1 MPTLAERLK
10 TIESKIST
18 TPLSN
23 FFVDKSNVPKF
34 IAPISRST
42 IEKQAAKQQGF
53 NTVRQKTLQ
62 ERVGELAAS
71 IPQYVARDLTS
82 FALDIVNKS
91 QLPEPKTRLGLT
103 LRERL
108 FGLNTA
114 EGEQLKSAYSIISER
129 AKLGIKL
136 TDTENKSAL
145 SQLPSYSVA
154 ALSLG
159 GQVLLDTYLGGGK
172 GKVAKDLVEESVRK
186 IGKEQT
192 ELLLKSGGEQVLKDE
207 LEKISEKKI
216 GSSVLQIVDKQTNKV
231 EFKVIPKNE
240 LENFKSLIDST
251 DRGIAGTPID
261 NKIYHLTAKTPE
273 AMTKTG
279 AKYTGIAD
287 AREIESI
294 ISKTE
299 SSLLQ
304 EAKKY
309 KSADEFVKAQPKLYH
324 GGTADIK
331 EINLNKTKFSK
342 TFYLSDDANY
352 AKSFGGNRSVVNEMV
367 LDPKANIIDLR
378 KPNDKQIQTI
388 IDAINV
394 EKAKPTKYG
403 ESFSFNPF
411 SDKQVI
417 KGIKDGKAH
426 FIELPEIKKIL
437 KDLGYDGMITSE
449 VPYAKNIGIFNPKV
463 IKTKYQLI
471 DIWNKA
477 NKKVSIGKLDT
488 KYIQSKIGQDLRLVE
503 TKNSLEKLSK
513 GLVDGLPEKAR
524 FDVVSS
530 YTDNLTQGDKS
541 VNKIID
547 ALTEAKP
554 LRKQQETIYT
564 KERGKRLAGA
574 LNVRQNIKGEA
585 GFFAEKAQL
594 KGEIKKVEFESI
606 RNKLSQGDI
615 DNLFTKLTDS
625 PLISDWEKFSAR
637 VGLSKLLGEAGGKVP
652 TKGEINLLNKV
663 FGEDFTKAV
672 LNKRTF
678 WEKLA
683 EGVYQTLNVPR
694 SIMASFDLSAPFRQ
708 GIFLIGKPK
717 RFLQSFV
724 KMFKTF
730 GSEKAF
736 KVLMSEID
744 ARPTRQLMSDSG
756 LSLTS
761 LGTNLTDREEV
772 FMSNWAEKIPVLKY
786 GIRASERA
794 YVGFLN
800 KLRADVFDDFIVKA
814 ANVGLDLN
822 ADRDLA
828 KGVAKFVNAATG
840 RGSLGSLENAAVQL
854 NSTFFSPRLMSSRLT
869 LLNPIY
875 YIKQE
880 PFVRK
885 EALKSLLSF
894 AGVMASV
901 IGLIS
906 LNDNVSVQKDPRSA
920 DFAKIKI
927 GNTRIDVLGGFQQ
940 YIRIAAQL
948 ISGKIVSSTTGKT
961 MLLGE
966 GYRPLTRY
974 EIILRSLEYKTAPV
988 ASFIVGLFKGS
999 NAIGEDF
1006 KITTEVKNRFTPMV
1020 AQDIMDLQKDNPDL
1034 LPLGTAAVFGFGLQT
1049 YAERTIDDIKKEIK
1063 QEYDE
1068 GKLTR
1073 EAAAIKYENELK
1085 KFQRREKTL
1094 RFEMPEDQYKLELKN
1109 LYQSDSMTREEA
1121 ETEFKEYKE
1130 AQILKQKEQ
1139 KDILDSLTGNQSDDS
1154 FIGKVILYAKA
1165 IGTDPITAF
1174 NRIITGQKIRRIDN
1188 GAIIV
1193 KRLPV
1198 EESQAIKSNLGATS
1212 DLMLDHTTPL
1222 ELGGSNSEKNLKL
1235 VPRDVWESYTPVEN
1249 YLGRQLRDGKIT
1261 KKEAQDLIIKFK
1273 NGEIKA
1279 SDIIK

>member
-309 KSADEFVKAQPKLYH
+309 KSADEFISKIDLSTELKLARQTDLAIDNLRKIKINKPELIDEDGLVTLFH
-324 GGTADIK
+324 GG
-331 EINLNKTKFSK
+331 KFDGNILK
-342 TFYLSDDANY
+342 ATDDELFFLSD
-352 AKSFGGNRSVVNEMV
+352 S
-367 LDPKANIIDLR
+367 
-378 KPNDKQIQTI
+378 
-388 IDAINV
+388 
-394 EKAKPTKYG
+394 
-403 ESFSFNPF
+403 
-411 SDKQVI
+411 
-417 KGIKDGKAH
+417 
-426 FIELPEIKKIL
+426 L
-437 KDLGYDGMITSE
+437 KEATD
-449 VPYAKNIGIFNPKV
+449 YAKNKGGKV
-463 IKTKYQLI
+463 IEIKTRPEFVSYNIGSGEFEISQNLSKIGDPETLDELFAPTFTKSQLTDIWNKANKTTPETSLIAEAKKYKSADEFVKAMTPELKVFKADRGIIPTANLEDAIGNMGILKKYPELKNIEIKLSRNRDVPGGGFAMAERNGKTIRLSNRFYDKIDGGYKLKEDYMPYLYHEIEHIKQMRLGNAGESRKTLQQLREIDEGYVDLRTGVGDKYTSDLHEIEASLAERKFLTKSQLI

-625 PLISDWEKFSAR
+625 PLISDWDKFSAR
-637 VGLSKLLGEAGGKVP
+637 EGLSKLLGETGGKVP

-672 LNKRTF
+672 LDKRTF

-730 GSEKAF
+730 GSEKSF

-828 KGVAKFVNAATG
+828 KCG
-840 RGSLGSLENAAVQL
+840 
-854 NSTFFSPRLMSSRLT
+854 
-869 LLNPIY
+869 
-875 YIKQE
+875 
-880 PFVRK
+880 
-885 EALKSLLSF
+885 
-894 AGVMASV
+894 
-901 IGLIS
+901 
-906 LNDNVSVQKDPRSA
+906 
-920 DFAKIKI
+920 
-927 GNTRIDVLGGFQQ
+927 
-940 YIRIAAQL
+940 
-948 ISGKIVSSTTGKT
+948 
-961 MLLGE
+961 
-966 GYRPLTRY
+966 
-974 EIILRSLEYKTAPV
+974 
-988 ASFIVGLFKGS
+988 
-999 NAIGEDF
+999 
-1006 KITTEVKNRFTPMV
+1006 
-1020 AQDIMDLQKDNPDL
+1020 
-1034 LPLGTAAVFGFGLQT
+1034 
-1049 YAERTIDDIKKEIK
+1049 
-1063 QEYDE
+1063 
-1068 GKLTR
+1068 
-1073 EAAAIKYENELK
+1073 
-1085 KFQRREKTL
+1085 
-1094 RFEMPEDQYKLELKN
+1094 
-1109 LYQSDSMTREEA
+1109 
-1121 ETEFKEYKE
+1121 
-1130 AQILKQKEQ
+1130 
-1139 KDILDSLTGNQSDDS
+1139 
-1154 FIGKVILYAKA
+1154 
-1165 IGTDPITAF
+1165 
-1174 NRIITGQKIRRIDN
+1174 
-1188 GAIIV
+1188 
-1193 KRLPV
+1193 
-1198 EESQAIKSNLGATS
+1198 
-1212 DLMLDHTTPL
+1212 
-1222 ELGGSNSEKNLKL
+1222 
-1235 VPRDVWESYTPVEN
+1235 
-1249 YLGRQLRDGKIT
+1249 
-1261 KKEAQDLIIKFK
+1261 
-1273 NGEIKA
+1273 
-1279 SDIIK
+1279 